1 MFVLVAGFGANGGSD
16 DKEEQTAHAEN
27 ARDKRGIFGFGFL
40 GPELGFDSFK
50 LLQVRVRF
58 GLEPASL
65 HEWCVEQDA
74 EEDEYFFH
82 DGDVGDVKNAG
93 AHEENR
99 QSFGL
104 GLGLVP

>member
-1 MFVLVAGFGANGGSD
+1 MFVVVAGFGAKGGSD
-16 DKEEQTAHAEN
+16 DKEEQTPHAEN
-27 ARDKRGIFGFGFL
+27 ARDKRGIFGFGLL

-50 LLQVRVRF
+50 LLQIRVRF
-58 GLEPASL
+58 GLEPACF

-82 DGDVGDVKNAG
+82 NDEGVGVVKNVG

-99 QSFGL
+99 HCF

>member
-1 MFVLVAGFGANGGSD
+1 MFVVGAGFGAKGGSD

-27 ARDKRGIFGFGFL
+27 ARNERGIFGFGFL